1 MWHEAIIS
9 CPETGGKYKYFAK
22 VYDTGSEY
30 GIGGGRVSK
39 LTIRKL
45 GSDKDLY
52 NWDRGLD
59 LDCANDEV
67 RAVLAVILAKFS

>member
-1 MWHEAIIS
+1 MWHNATIS
-9 CPETGGKYKYFAK
+9 CPETGNIYSYWAK
-22 VYDTGSEY
+22 VYDTGSEH
-30 GIGGGRVSK
+30 GINGGPVSK

-59 LDCANDEV
+59 RDCADDEV
-67 RAVLAVILAKFS
+67 RKVLAVILAKFS